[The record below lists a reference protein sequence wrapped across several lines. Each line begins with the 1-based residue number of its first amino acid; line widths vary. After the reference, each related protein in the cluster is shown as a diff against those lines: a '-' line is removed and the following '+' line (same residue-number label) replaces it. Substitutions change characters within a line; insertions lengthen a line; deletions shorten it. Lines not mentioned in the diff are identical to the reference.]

1 MIEGFM
7 RKYFQLYTSIL
18 LLIIL
23 CFLAISQWILSSYFA
38 KQWIHKQHMEAV
50 QSVQR
55 FIDEKVRFAQNICNA
70 LVENPEMI
78 EAFQFMKLTGDSSLV
93 ENKVKSAIQNTMF
106 NISIKDMNGNNLFST
121 QNDDRVS
128 QISDWKRISQNL
140 SDEKNYNLLN
150 EAAEIKFHILRVV
163 KNDWDSIGVL
173 DIYIIFNQ
181 SLLKEI
187 DKLDHFCISVL
198 GTNDKILASSH
209 SVHLKH
215 PFPSTI
221 RLHKRRHQIF
231 KQKLKIFAHD
241 LNILIYLDIEKAMS
255 ERNTQIMVTL
265 IVLTVVLCLALL
277 ISRWSAGRIA
287 QPLEQLAETA
297 RIIADGDY
305 SVRVDLFKTRII
317 EIDSIFKAFNQMIF
331 AVEKNMKELL
341 QAQKAAEA
349 ASLAKSEF
357 LANMSHEIRTPMNG
371 VLGMLTLLEGTELK
385 DKQYEFIDICKSSA
399 EALLVVINDI
409 LDFSKIESGKLDLDT
424 ARFSLKS
431 TIEQLLPPLQLR
443 TEEKGINLVA
453 NIDSALPKTLIGD
466 SVRIRQIMVNLIG
479 NAIKFTETGSIT
491 LDVNVQTQTEN
502 EVSLYISVTDT
513 GIGIPKDK
521 QSILFEAFTQADTSV
536 TRKYGGTG
544 LGLSISEKL
553 VTMMGGRIGLNSKV
567 NEGSTFWFT
576 LTLKK
581 VAQELITDYSKTNSP
596 RKIPSTFHFDKPFLL
611 VEDNLV
617 NQKVA
622 EIFFKRLNCKCH
634 IVQNGQ
640 EALDILSAND
650 YSLVF
655 MDVQMPV
662 MDGVVAT
669 KNIRNPKS
677 TVRDHDI
684 PIIAMTANAMDGDR
698 KKYLDAGMDDY
709 LTKPLD
715 IDELKKILVKYSH
728 E

>member
-1 MIEGFM
+1 M

-38 KQWIHKQHMEAV
+38 EQWIHKQHMEAV

-55 FIDEKVRFAQNICNA
+55 FIDEKVRFAQNICNT
-70 LVENPEMI
+70 LVENPEII
-78 EAFQFMKLTGDSSLV
+78 EALQFMKLTGDSSLV
-93 ENKVKSAIQNTMF
+93 ENKIKSAIQNTLL
-106 NISIKDMNGNNLFST
+106 NISIKDMDGNNLFST
-121 QNDDRVS
+121 QKEGRLS
-128 QISDWKRISQNL
+128 EISDWKNISQKL
-140 SDEKNYNLLN
+140 SNKKNYKLLN
-150 EAAEIKFHILRVV
+150 ETAEMNFHIMRIV
-163 KNDWDSIGVL
+163 KNDWENIGVL
-173 DIYIIFNQ
+173 DIFFIFNQ
-181 SLLKEI
+181 LLLKEI
-187 DKLDHFCISVL
+187 DKFDHFCLSVL
-198 GTNDKILASSH
+198 GTENDNILASSYP
-209 SVHLKH
+209 VYLEQ
-215 PFPSTI
+215 PFPATI
-221 RLHKRRHQIF
+221 KIHERRHQLF
-231 KQKLKIFAHD
+231 KQNINILAHD
-241 LNILIYLDIEKAMS
+241 LNILIYLDIENAMS

-265 IVLTVVLCLALL
+265 TVLAVILCLALL

-305 SVRVDLFKTRII
+305 SARVDLFKTRIS

-331 AVEKNMKELL
+331 AVEKNMKELI

-349 ASLAKSEF
+349 ASLAKSDF

-371 VLGMLTLLEGTELK
+371 VLGMLTLLEDTELE
-385 DKQYEFIDICKSSA
+385 DRQYEFVEICKSSA
-399 EALLVVINDI
+399 ESLLVVINDI
-409 LDFSKIESGKLDLDT
+409 LDFSKIESGKLDLES
-424 ARFSLKS
+424 ARFSLES

-443 TEEKGINLVA
+443 TQEKGIDLVA
-453 NIDSALPKTLIGD
+453 NIDSDVPKALIGD
-466 SVRIRQIMVNLIG
+466 SVRIRQILVNLIG

-491 LDVNVQTQTEN
+491 LNVSVQEQTEN

-553 VTMMGGRIGLNSKV
+553 VTMMGGQIGLNSKV

-581 VAQELITDYSKTNSP
+581 MELITDSKSNASQ
-596 RKIPSTFHFDKPFLL
+596 KVPSIFHFDKPFLL
-611 VEDNLV
+611 VEDNPV

-669 KNIRNPKS
+669 NKIRDPKS

-709 LTKPLD
+709 LTKPID
-715 IDELKKILVKYSH
+715 IDEVKKILVKYS
-728 E
+728 

>member
-1 MIEGFM
+1 M

-38 KQWIHKQHMEAV
+38 EQWIHKQHMEAV

-55 FIDEKVRFAQNICNA
+55 FIDEKVRFAQNICNT
-70 LVENPEMI
+70 LVENPEII
-78 EAFQFMKLTGDSSLV
+78 EALQFMKLTGDSSLV
-93 ENKVKSAIQNTMF
+93 ENKIKSAIQNTLL
-106 NISIKDMNGNNLFST
+106 NISIKDMDGNNLFST
-121 QNDDRVS
+121 QKEGRLS
-128 QISDWKRISQNL
+128 EISDWKNISQKL
-140 SDEKNYNLLN
+140 SNKKNYKLLN
-150 EAAEIKFHILRVV
+150 ETAEMNFHIMRIV
-163 KNDWDSIGVL
+163 KNDWENIGVL
-173 DIYIIFNQ
+173 DIFFIFNQ

-187 DKLDHFCISVL
+187 DKFDHFCLSVL
-198 GTNDKILASSH
+198 GTENDNILASSYP
-209 SVHLKH
+209 VFLEP
-215 PFPSTI
+215 PFPATI
-221 RLHKRRHQIF
+221 KIHERRHQLF
-231 KQKLKIFAHD
+231 KQNINILAHD
-241 LNILIYLDIEKAMS
+241 LNILIYLDIENAMS

-265 IVLTVVLCLALL
+265 TVLAVILCLALL

-305 SVRVDLFKTRII
+305 SARVDLFKTRIF

-331 AVEKNMKELL
+331 AVEKNMKELI

-349 ASLAKSEF
+349 ASLAKSDF

-371 VLGMLTLLEGTELK
+371 VLGMLTLLEDTELE
-385 DKQYEFIDICKSSA
+385 DRQYEFVEICKSSA
-399 EALLVVINDI
+399 ESLLVVINDI
-409 LDFSKIESGKLDLDT
+409 LDFSKIESGKLDLES
-424 ARFSLKS
+424 ARFSLES

-443 TEEKGINLVA
+443 TQEKGIDLVA
-453 NIDSALPKTLIGD
+453 NIDSDVPKALIGD
-466 SVRIRQIMVNLIG
+466 SVRIRQILVNLIG

-491 LDVNVQTQTEN
+491 LNVSVQEQTEN

-553 VTMMGGRIGLNSKV
+553 VTMMGGQIGLNSKV

-581 VAQELITDYSKTNSP
+581 MELITDSKSNASQ
-596 RKIPSTFHFDKPFLL
+596 KVPSIFHFDKPFLL
-611 VEDNLV
+611 VEDNPV

-669 KNIRNPKS
+669 NKIRDPKS

-709 LTKPLD
+709 LTKPID
-715 IDELKKILVKYSH
+715 IDEVKKILVKYS
-728 E
+728 